1 MLEKEESIAGSIKGN
16 RRKHARSLI
25 GLCIMKFPQAQSGH
39 LLSVQMFNTT
49 LKEISI
55 KKIRLLAWQKSIK
68 TFLKKRNKQKQKQTK
83 LETQQ
88 VVRCKI
94 RFLVGYENE
103 RTFATITTTKKR
115 SRLSILVPRKE
126 LSCQRI
132 QTHQG

>member
-1 MLEKEESIAGSIKGN
+1 MIKNDQDTQKAKKGN
-16 RRKHARSLI
+16 KNDV
-25 GLCIMKFPQAQSGH
+25 
-39 LLSVQMFNTT
+39 LS
-49 LKEISI
+49 
-55 KKIRLLAWQKSIK
+55 QKA
-68 TFLKKRNKQKQKQTK
+68 NKQNQSKTEV
-83 LETQQ
+83 ETQQ
-88 VVRCKI
+88 VVGCKV